1 MTTSQA
7 AAQALV
13 RTYLDGR
20 PMDAF
25 MFAAAVWMAH
35 QRLTGGQVPTLD
47 HRLCDDIDHQA
58 GAVRQTRTA
67 PRITVLSRAMGAE
80 LTPPPAGMHAPP

>member
-20 PMDAF
+20 SMDAF

-35 QRLTGGQVPTLD
+35 QRLTRGLAPVLD
-47 HRLCDDIDHQA
+47 ERLCDDIDSQA
-58 GAVRQTRTA
+58 QGVRGIRSA
-67 PRITVLSRAMGAE
+67 PRLASSFDRSHSDDTTQPARLHASR
-80 LTPPPAGMHAPP
+80 